1 MKRFWFFSVSLLFVL
16 AACGQSVATPTVT
29 PAPTATPWPT
39 LSPAP
44 AATPAPTIQPGDSQ
58 RTLTVDG
65 LERSYLL
72 HIPPGLDSLQPAPVV
87 FAFHG
92 STENAIYFQQYTG
105 FNDTAD
111 KNSFILVYP
120 NGVNRDWNLGGSP
133 PLETGI
139 DDFAFVRKMIEDLG
153 TIVQID
159 PKRIYSTG
167 FSAGANFSY
176 RLACEMFDTFAA
188 IAPVEGWLFT
198 NPCQPQQP
206 VAVFHVHGSKD
217 AYEGQ
222 TVSMIANGVY
232 VDVVFPPVEQAIATW
247 VKLDGCNGAAL
258 IEKQGVV
265 THTVYPDCRA
275 GTVVELSVINGGSH
289 AWPSPYAF
297 PSISTQGI
305 WDFFKAHPK
314 P

>member
-1 MKRFWFFSVSLLFVL
+1 MKCFWFITLSFLFAL
-16 AACGQSVATPTVT
+16 TACGQATTTPTAT
-29 PAPTATPWPT
+29 ALPTATPLPT
-39 LSPAP
+39 ITPLPT
-44 AATPAPTIQPGDSQ
+44 ATPLPTIQPGEST
-58 RTLTVDG
+58 RTLQVGD
-65 LERSYLL
+65 LERTYIL
-72 HIPPGLDSLQPAPVV
+72 HIPPGLDSQYPVPLV
-87 FAFHG
+87 FVFHG
-92 STENAIYFQQYTG
+92 FSENAISIQMLSG
-105 FNDTAD
+105 FNDISDT
-111 KNSFILVYP
+111 NTFILVYP
-120 NGVNRDWNLGGSP
+120 NGVNRDWNLGGYP

-153 TIVQID
+153 TIVRID

-176 RLACEMFDTFAA
+176 RLACEMSDTFAA
-188 IAPVEGWLFT
+188 IAPMEGWLFT
-198 NPCQPQQP
+198 NPCQPQEP
-206 VAVFHVHGSKD
+206 VAVFHVHGSED

-222 TVSMIANGVY
+222 TVPMMANGVY

-247 VKLDGCNGAAL
+247 VKLDGCNGAAR

-265 THTVYPDCRA
+265 TQTVYPDCLA
-275 GTVVELSVINGGSH
+275 GTVVELSVIDGGRH

-297 PSISTQGI
+297 PSISSQGI